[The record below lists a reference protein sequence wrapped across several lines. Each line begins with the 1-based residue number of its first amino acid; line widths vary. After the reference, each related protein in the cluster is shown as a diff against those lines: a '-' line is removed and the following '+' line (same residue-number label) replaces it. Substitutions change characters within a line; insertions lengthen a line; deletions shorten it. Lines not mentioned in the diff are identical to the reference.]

1 MSHYLIAKINAGTIK
16 DFETWI
22 KVYNVY
28 EVIVHAQ
35 VRVFI
40 NTTCILINIKINKIN
55 KETVTF
61 NR

>member
-40 NTTCILINIKINKIN
+40 NTTCIVINIKINKIN
-55 KETVTF
+55 K
-61 NR
+61 

>member
-40 NTTCILINIKINKIN
+40 NTTFILINMKKNKIN
-55 KETVTF
+55 K
-61 NR
+61 